1 MICLDHFFTLINL
14 QGKRYTAK
22 CFKSNVQHLYFSSE
36 YKLCDLSR
44 ENIPYKWT
52 HGKWMDEKWIAKP
65 FEMEWLIDEQMTK
78 TFQKDEVERKIF

>member
-1 MICLDHFFTLINL
+1 MSSTFIFPQNIN
-14 QGKRYTAK
+14 
-22 CFKSNVQHLYFSSE
+22 N
-36 YKLCDLSR
+36 LCDLSR

-78 TFQKDEVERKIF
+78 IFQKDEVERMTKIFEPIHGWR